1 MKEREQQIP
10 PAAKPR
16 LAEAIRRLID
26 LYTAWDERAKAKKWR
41 KELEAM
47 KPAKTGDCSPR
58 PC

>member
-26 LYTAWDERAKAKKWR
+26 LYTAWDKPDEAEKWRAKR
-41 KELEAM
+41 E
-47 KPAKTGDCSPR
+47 
-58 PC
+58 